1 MDGGEDHLAWSI
13 SENIFEYA
21 AADVRQMVVLALGAC
36 YVQMVVL
43 ALGACYVQRTLDLE
57 ECRDQA
63 PVAAACDRV
72 IKLGIL

>member
-21 AADVRQMVVLALGAC
+21 AADVR
-36 YVQMVVL
+36 QMVVL